1 MAKID
6 LDSLSIEELASLR
19 DHATDKL
26 FEKVAARRAEL
37 EAELEKLA
45 QYGKPVKKV
54 GRRAGRQGQEER
66 RGAGAE
72 GAGRQGGLA
81 APIPQSDRPCYS
93 WRSQKI
99 GSSK

>member
-6 LDSLSIEELASLR
+6 LDSLSIEELAGLR
-19 DHATDKL
+19 ELATDKL

-54 GRRAGRQGQEER
+54 
-66 RGAGAE
+66 E
-72 GAGRQGGLA
+72 GAPIAKVRKTEEAREPKEPVAKA
-81 APIPQSDRPCYS
+81 A
-93 WRSQKI
+93 
-99 GSSK
+99 

>member
-6 LDSLSIEELASLR
+6 LDSLSIEELAALR
-19 DHATDKL
+19 ELATDKL

-54 GRRAGRQGQEER
+54 
-66 RGAGAE
+66 E
-72 GAGRQGGLA
+72 GAPIGKVRKTEEAREPKEPVAKA
-81 APIPQSDRPCYS
+81 A
-93 WRSQKI
+93 
-99 GSSK
+99 

>member
-19 DHATDKL
+19 EHAADKL

-45 QYGKPVKKV
+45 QYGKPVKK
-54 GRRAGRQGQEER
+54 
-66 RGAGAE
+66 AE
-72 GAGRQGGLA
+72 GAPIAKVRKTEEAREPKEPVAKA
-81 APIPQSDRPCYS
+81 A
-93 WRSQKI
+93 
-99 GSSK
+99 

>member
-19 DHATDKL
+19 EHATDKL

-45 QYGKPVKKV
+45 QYGKAVKKS
-54 GRRAGRQGQEER
+54 E
-66 RGAGAE
+66 
-72 GAGRQGGLA
+72 A
-81 APIPQSDRPCYS
+81 APVAKAKKSDEVNEP
-93 WRSQKI
+93 KEPVA
-99 GSSK
+99 KAA